1 MFSGET
7 IEACA
12 KREVFEET
20 GIEAEFISVLSFRHQ
35 TEFRYGCADFY
46 FSCLMKPTRP
56 DQPIRLC
63 EQEIGAGQWMEVCI
77 VKFLNF
83 WTSTKFTVSTLK
95 FKLRG
100 STMVCNLKMM
110 QMEKQTMY
118 TLIRLLRKSDLGL
131 HCLPKPVC
139 PKI

>member
-1 MFSGET
+1 MIRMGKFICHKLSLLLNFIISSGET

-77 VKFLNF
+77 MLLTSLLFWSLTHFLH
-83 WTSTKFTVSTLK
+83 TLYHLSPL
-95 FKLRG
+95 FCF
-100 STMVCNLKMM
+100 VA
-110 QMEKQTMY
+110 
-118 TLIRLLRKSDLGL
+118 
-131 HCLPKPVC
+131 
-139 PKI
+139 